1 MAAISASRKF
11 SNLGWLNTGYVT
23 LIPKQ
28 QGAEQVKAF
37 RPISLVHSIAKL
49 ITKLLASR
57 MARKLQGMVSVKQSA
72 FIKRTFIQDNF
83 MLLQQT
89 ARLLQQNKRPRIL
102 LKLDITKAFDSVS
115 WPSMLEVLQKLGFG
129 HIWRDI
135 LSGLLAT
142 LLNGI
147 PGAVINL
154 RRGLRQDDHCRLC
167 SLSWLWMFL
176 GIWFPRLNRK
186 GCFNGQ
192 PQDPFNIDLSL
203 CG

>member
-1 MAAISASRKF
+1 
-11 SNLGWLNTGYVT
+11 
-23 LIPKQ
+23 
-28 QGAEQVKAF
+28 
-37 RPISLVHSIAKL
+37 
-49 ITKLLASR
+49 

-154 RRGLRQDDHCRLC
+154 RRGLRQDDPLSPMLFILVMDVLGNLVSKAEQEGLLQRLATRPLQHRSLFMRMMWSYFC
-167 SLSWLWMFL
+167 SLM
-176 GIWFPRLNRK
+176 
-186 GCFNGQ
+186 
-192 PQDPFNIDLSL
+192 
-203 CG
+203 